1 MTRKI
6 LPLFTILIAASAL
19 LTMSCGNKTK
29 DDSDGDMQ
37 NADSMSTEVYV
48 DVMTLHSQTFHRQLV
63 CNGKLQAIAKC
74 ELAFD
79 NASPVSR
86 VLVQNGSRV
95 TRGQVVATT
104 SAVDAQLDVE
114 KAMKELE
121 KAKVDLADRLIG
133 LGYDGIAG
141 NVPEDVMH
149 RAKVASGYFMAQYQ
163 LQAAHNALK
172 KCSLTAPIS
181 GRIANLDNKRGQRID
196 KLCTII
202 DDSKLDVDFCVL
214 EAEIKNIHR
223 GQRVIVSPFVDE
235 AAQYSGIVTN
245 INPTVDE
252 KGLIKVTARIANP
265 SGRLIDGMNVKVIA
279 ENDVPHSLVVPKDAV
294 VERDGYHVVFMYRDG
309 EAVWTYV
316 DIAYSNISSFAI
328 TGCKRKETQIKEGD
342 RVITSGNLNLADGTK
357 VKLKNE
363 QK

>member
-1 MTRKI
+1 MTRNI
-6 LPLFTILIAASAL
+6 LPTLLIAAGTLIAAA
-19 LTMSCGNKTK
+19 SCGNKSK
-29 DDSDGDMQ
+29 ADDDAAMQ
-37 NADSMSTEVYV
+37 NADSIPTEIYV
-48 DVMTLHSQTFHRQLV
+48 DVMTLHSQTFHRQLI

-74 ELAFD
+74 DLTFD
-79 NASPVSR
+79 DAYPVNQ

-95 TRGQVVATT
+95 TRGQTIATT
-104 SAVDAQLDVE
+104 NAADAQLDVE
-114 KAMKELE
+114 KAKKELE
-121 KAKVDLADRLIG
+121 KARVDLADRLIG
-133 LGYDGIAG
+133 LGYDGISS
-141 NVPEDVMH
+141 NVPEAVMH

-181 GRIANLDNKRGQRID
+181 GRIANLDNSRGQRVD

-202 DDSKLDVDFCVL
+202 NDSKLDVEFCIL

-235 AAQYSGIVTN
+235 TAQYAGTVTN
-245 INPTVDE
+245 INPTVDD
-252 KGLIKVTARIANP
+252 KGLIKVTARIGNP
-265 SGRLIDGMNVKVIA
+265 SGKLLDGMNVRVIA
-279 ENDVPHSLVVPKDAV
+279 ENDVPHALVVPKDAV
-294 VERDGYHVVFMYRDG
+294 VERDGYHVVFVYRDG

-328 TGCKRKETQIKEGD
+328 TGCKRKETQINEGE

-357 VKLKNE
+357 VKLKSE